1 MSAHLPVVHRTT
13 AKAVADAM
21 GVRCEPWMQDW
32 PLEVADSGRIEE
44 FLAHYEKEERP
55 EHRLAIAV
63 LITAS
68 LDEAFSLA
76 PPQKALLDRVGPGL
90 KAYPQVVEY
99 WSCPDANTDEQLFAI
114 TPWIRGL

>member
-1 MSAHLPVVHRTT
+1 MTSSLLYANQWYGKTMSAHLPVVHRTT
-13 AKAVADAM
+13 AKAVANAM

-76 PPQKALLDRVGPGL
+76 PPPKALLDRVGPVL
-90 KAYPQVVEY
+90 KAYPQVVE
-99 WSCPDANTDEQLFAI
+99 
-114 TPWIRGL
+114 